1 MRPALILAALA
12 LLLCAAGLA
21 FDMSEPSAPEPLT
34 EPVQDAL
41 FDGAA

>member
-1 MRPALILAALA
+1 MTRILAALA

-21 FDMSEPSAPEPLT
+21 AYTATHTVLHA
-34 EPVQDAL
+34 QDAL